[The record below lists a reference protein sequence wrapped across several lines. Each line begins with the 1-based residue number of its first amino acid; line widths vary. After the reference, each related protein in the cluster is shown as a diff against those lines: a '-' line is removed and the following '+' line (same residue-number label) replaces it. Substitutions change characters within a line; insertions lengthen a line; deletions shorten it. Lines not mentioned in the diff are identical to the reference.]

1 MTKETHSK
9 GGYILGLLLLPYIYN
24 TFLVDYNLSY
34 RVILL
39 FIYAYFTHFGA
50 LVSDIDMKGSYISK
64 RFPIVYKVF
73 GKRFRHRGFT
83 HSLIFVGIIAFIGDT
98 IIVSSNDNIVFTC
111 IFSGLLAGIISHIC
125 LDLITKEGVELFY
138 PIEINFSILPI
149 KTSSKTEKNINK
161 FLSLLVIFLL
171 GYRFYLITL

>member
-39 FIYAYFTHFGA
+39 FIYAYFTHLGA

-64 RFPIVYKVF
+64 RFPIIYKVF

-138 PIEINFSILPI
+138 PLGINFSILPI